1 MCVFVCPEEGGRR
14 AFFLLLRLCGL
25 MQMRALLS
33 GMPQEPRLAQRAVDV
48 WKGEREVSEGGM
60 RCVCLLVCVY
70 IQVRA
75 WSVTV

>member
-1 MCVFVCPEEGGRR
+1 MYVCVFVCPEEEEGRR

-48 WKGEREVSEGGM
+48 
-60 RCVCLLVCVY
+60 
-70 IQVRA
+70 
-75 WSVTV
+75 